1 MRGNEVEYRLE
12 STTELKA
19 VLLSYHRHAERV
31 LQKALVDDRRARA
44 EAAKGA
50 RRSSAAKAKTAKAA
64 RAAAAKAE
72 AAEGAETGAAAEE
85 KAEQAAAAARGRKQ
99 SIFDVGF
106 DLVASAAAA
115 MLDAVPGASDADHSD
130 ADDSDEEGPP
140 AGGGGGS
147 AAEADAEQEQAA
159 EKWDAQ
165 HRLEERAE
173 GAWASGSGA
182 GFDSFQDASDAFRE
196 PTEDRELVFTHGGR
210 LVSQWDTPEVRA
222 WAAAAPCPP
231 RPLALSPRL
240 LWPG

>member
-64 RAAAAKAE
+64 RAAAARAE

-85 KAEQAAAAARGRKQ
+85 AEQAAAAARGRKQ

-115 MLDAVPGASDADHSD
+115 MLDAVPGASDADDSD
-130 ADDSDEEGPP
+130 ADDLDEEGPP

-147 AAEADAEQEQAA
+147 AAEADAEEDQAA
-159 EKWDAQ
+159 QKWDAQ

-173 GAWASGSGA
+173 GAWPLGSGA
-182 GFDSFQDASDAFRE
+182 GFDIFQDASDAFRE

-210 LVSQWDTPEVRA
+210 LVSQWDTPEVSA
-222 WAAAAPCPP
+222 WAAAPPCPP